1 VSVASRARRSLALG
15 ALGVQA
21 ARARVAGAGA
31 DAARQ
36 LVAAR
41 LGDLRGLPQKI
52 GQILSLAEIESG
64 DTLYT
69 PLTEGGRAVSGA
81 TATAWIEAALGRPI
95 GDAFARFDEGGV
107 AASLGQVH
115 RAVLHDGRVVAV
127 KVQFPEVAETVD
139 TDLAALGVIASP
151 LLAGR
156 TGFDLAAY
164 REELRRAL
172 VTELDYRAEAAAL
185 RRFARY
191 RREVPGL
198 ETPDPI
204 DRLCAPRVLTMTWID
219 GEGIAAARRWPRAA
233 REAAATVLVQ
243 TFLRGCFAWGEVHA
257 DPHAGNLRFARRR
270 HGATVGL
277 IDFGCTRSIEP
288 REQRALWRLAAHGDT
303 LAAPALAEAWADLGF
318 PPAVTDGLRHRL
330 AAITGILF
338 EPFHRRGPFDA
349 RAWQPAERLAAALGD
364 DRWTFR
370 TAGPASLLYVIR
382 AFQGLLVYAR
392 ALDAPVDWRE
402 ALHALPEPA
411 SAAAPAATTPVG
423 TATTPAPPL
432 QAAALRVLVTRA
444 GDTVASIRMPAAAV
458 AHLAELMPA
467 DLQPRLARTGVSLAQ
482 LARDT
487 IARGGPPGDVVT
499 LDDGG
504 DRVRVWLE

>member
-1 VSVASRARRSLALG
+1 MSVASRARRSLALG

-21 ARARVAGAGA
+21 ARARVAGEGA
-31 DAARQ
+31 LAARQ
-36 LVAAR
+36 LVASR

-69 PLTEGGRAVSGA
+69 PLTEGGRAVDGS
-81 TATAWIEAALGRPI
+81 TAIAWIEEALGRPV
-95 GDAFARFDEGGV
+95 GDAFAHFDDRGV

-115 RAVLHDGRVVAV
+115 RAELHDGRVVAV

-139 TDLAALGVIASP
+139 TDLAALGVVASP

-172 VTELDYRAEAAAL
+172 VAELDYRAEAAAL

-204 DRLCAPRVLTMTWID
+204 DRLCAPRVLTMTWLE

-233 REAAATVLVQ
+233 REAAAIVLVR
-243 TFLRGCFAWGEVHA
+243 TFLHGCFAWGELHA

-270 HGATVGL
+270 RDASVGL
-277 IDFGCTRSIEP
+277 IDFGCTRTIARP
-288 REQRALWRLAAHGDT
+288 EQYALWRLAAHGDT
-303 LAAPALAEAWADLGF
+303 LAPDELADAWAGLGF
-318 PPAVTDGLRHRL
+318 PATVTDGLRHRL
-330 AAITGILF
+330 AGVTRILF
-338 EPFHRRGPFDA
+338 EPFHRPGPFDA
-349 RAWQPAERLAAALGD
+349 RAWQPADRLATALGD

-370 TAGPASLLYVIR
+370 TSGPASLLYVIR

-392 ALDAPVDWRE
+392 ALDAPVDWRA
-402 ALHALPEPA
+402 ALHALPAPA
-411 SAAAPAATTPVG
+411 PPGAPADRGQAPAPAAT
-423 TATTPAPPL
+423 L
-432 QAAALRVLVTRA
+432 QASALRVLVTRA
-444 GDTVASIRMPAAAV
+444 GDTVASIRMPAAAI
-458 AHLAELMPA
+458 AHLAELVPA
-467 DLQPRLARTGVSLAQ
+467 DLQPRLARSGVSLTER
-482 LARDT
+482 ARDT

>member
-1 VSVASRARRSLALG
+1 MSVASRARRSLALG

-21 ARARVAGAGA
+21 ARARVAGEGA
-31 DAARQ
+31 LAARQ

-69 PLTEGGRAVSGA
+69 PLTEGSRAVDGS
-81 TATAWIEAALGRPI
+81 TAIAWIEDALGRPV
-95 GDAFARFDEGGV
+95 GEAFARLDHRGV

-115 RAVLHDGRVVAV
+115 RAELHDGRVVAV

-139 TDLAALGVIASP
+139 TDLAALGVVASP
-151 LLAGR
+151 LLAGC

-172 VTELDYRAEAAAL
+172 VAELDYRAEAAAL

-204 DRLCAPRVLTMTWID
+204 DRLCAPRVLTMTWLD
-219 GEGIAAARRWPRAA
+219 GEGVAAARRWPRPA

-243 TFLRGCFAWGEVHA
+243 TFLRGCFAWGELHA

-270 HGATVGL
+270 HDVSVGL
-277 IDFGCTRSIEP
+277 IDFGCTRTIDP
-288 REQRALWRLAAHGDT
+288 REQHALWRLAAHGDT
-303 LAAPALAEAWADLGF
+303 LAPPDLADAWAELGF
-318 PPAVTDGLRHRL
+318 PVAVTEGLRHRL
-330 AAITGILF
+330 AGITRILF
-338 EPFHRRGPFDA
+338 EPFHRPGPFDA
-349 RAWQPAERLAAALGD
+349 RAWQPADRLAAALGD

-370 TAGPASLLYVIR
+370 TSGPASMLYVIR
-382 AFQGLLVYAR
+382 AFQGLQVYAR
-392 ALDAPVDWRE
+392 ALDAPVDWRA
-402 ALHALPEPA
+402 ALHALPAPA
-411 SAAAPAATTPVG
+411 RVARAAAGNGRTAAPA
-423 TATTPAPPL
+423 TAL
-432 QAAALRVLVTRA
+432 QASALRVLVTRA
-444 GDTVASIRMPAAAV
+444 GDTVASIRMPAAAI
-458 AHLAELMPA
+458 AQLAELVPA
-467 DLQPRLARTGVSLAQ
+467 DLQPRLARAGVSLTER
-482 LARDT
+482 ARDVV
-487 IARGGPPGDVVT
+487 ARGGPPGDVVT